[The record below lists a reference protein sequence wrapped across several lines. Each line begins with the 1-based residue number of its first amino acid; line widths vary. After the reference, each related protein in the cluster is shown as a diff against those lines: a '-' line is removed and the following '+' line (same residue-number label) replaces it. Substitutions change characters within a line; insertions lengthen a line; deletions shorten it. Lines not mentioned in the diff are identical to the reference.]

1 MLYKKLEVDET
12 TPVQFLGVYVTKW
25 RPGFGEP
32 TAAFV
37 EVDYSLADAEDDLL
51 YVILDSNSAIGR
63 DEAREEI
70 RAIFKK
76 LVGEEK

>member
-1 MLYKKLEVDET
+1 MLYKKIEVDET

-25 RPGFGEP
+25 RSEFGEP

-37 EVDYSLADAEDDLL
+37 EVDYSLDDAEDDLL